1 MEPNAMVAENRI
13 CFTQSTIEIIRQ
25 GFRSPHFKQPC
36 IISIGY
42 TRPKLLRLIFRMP
55 TNSQLCKTP
64 CIYSEIIT

>member
-1 MEPNAMVAENRI
+1 MLWLLKIESVSPNRPLKSYVKVSGALTSSSHALL
-13 CFTQSTIEIIRQ
+13 
-25 GFRSPHFKQPC
+25 
-36 IISIGY
+36 SIGY